1 MEIIDQKLGNVGVQ
15 KNQNG
20 PAVPREIERFAFT
33 VDDRDRQPKDVI
45 RNINTNQKQSNLILN
60 SSYKS
65 QDLDAIDE
73 ASLHRQTSP
82 TIAKESY
89 EIPFE
94 IAKR

>member
-15 KNQNG
+15 YQKG
-20 PAVPREIERFAFT
+20 PTKENERFAFT

-73 ASLHRQTSP
+73 ASLHKQTSP
-82 TIAKESY
+82 TIAKEGY